1 MPSEKLESA
10 AAAFDAYAVL
20 LEFDSDVE
28 FIRRLASLLSASL
41 PAYVADL
48 IVAAHAGDERRVAG
62 AAHALCGSVGNIYA
76 ERVAGVASLIE
87 RTARQGRSLDLTLV
101 DELEEAV
108 GNLLS
113 EFVLWAET
121 LEGHEH
127 PVRDSR

>member
-1 MPSEKLESA
+1 GTAP
-10 AAAFDAYAVL
+10 AAFDAYAVL

-28 FIRRLASLLSASL
+28 FIRRLASLLSTTL
-41 PAYVADL
+41 PGYMADL
-48 IVAAHAGDERRVAG
+48 LMAAHAGDAPRVAA
-62 AAHALCGSVGNIYA
+62 AAHALRGSVGNIYA
-76 ERVAGVASLIE
+76 DRLAGLAGVIE
-87 RTARQGRSLDLTLV
+87 RTTRQGRPLDPSLI

-127 PVRDSR
+127 AVRDSR